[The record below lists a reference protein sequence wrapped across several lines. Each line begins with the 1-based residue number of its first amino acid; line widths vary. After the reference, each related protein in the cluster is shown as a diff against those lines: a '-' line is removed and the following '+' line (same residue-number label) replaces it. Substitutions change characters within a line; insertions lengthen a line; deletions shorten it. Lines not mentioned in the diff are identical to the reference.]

1 MSGANDDNALRLRAY
16 LLGLTPQARRRLRG
30 ELERG
35 LVRGDGFDPA
45 AALGELRRIADD
57 ANGAAA
63 RLFLLP
69 LEPFLIDDDSSRR
82 HPGRLARASLPALW
96 AWICCDLVPND
107 ADDFTRGATEALE
120 AGATARAQFLTS
132 EFQDHVAA
140 ALRAA
145 FGDKDAARRR
155 LLLLG
160 IGTPRAEDEAATLRW
175 ALRGRDTLAALA
187 ARLPAT
193 IHHLPQNQI
202 AACVALIENAARPR
216 DVFLCALITVMH
228 RLAAPWQIVRL
239 AVHAAGSDIAARIA
253 ATPYG
258 VAVDVL
264 LADVER
270 QIAALAAALTDCH
283 GAAAV
288 ALIRSIDA
296 TIQGL
301 RGEIVIPVAST
312 LGRRLDALG
321 AEAAAVARS
330 AIAA

>member
-1 MSGANDDNALRLRAY
+1 M
-16 LLGLTPQARRRLRG
+16 
-30 ELERG
+30 
-35 LVRGDGFDPA
+35 
-45 AALGELRRIADD
+45 
-57 ANGAAA
+57 
-63 RLFLLP
+63 
-69 LEPFLIDDDSSRR
+69 
-82 HPGRLARASLPALW
+82 
-96 AWICCDLVPND
+96 
-107 ADDFTRGATEALE
+107 
-120 AGATARAQFLTS
+120 
-132 EFQDHVAA
+132 
-140 ALRAA
+140 
-145 FGDKDAARRR
+145 
-155 LLLLG
+155 
-160 IGTPRAEDEAATLRW
+160 RW

-264 LADVER
+264 LADVEW
-270 QIAALAAALTDCH
+270 QIAALTAALADCH